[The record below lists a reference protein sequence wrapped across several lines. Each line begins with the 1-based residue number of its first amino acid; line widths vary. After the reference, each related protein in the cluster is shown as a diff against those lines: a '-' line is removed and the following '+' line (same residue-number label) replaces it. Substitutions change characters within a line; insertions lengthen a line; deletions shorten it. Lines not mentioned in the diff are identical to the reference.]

1 MTIAIGIAGAFVAAG
16 LGALAT
22 YLLKDNKA
30 GKNMAHEIGK
40 AIDEVG
46 NNLNKV
52 YNGTVKPAEK
62 EETSVSDEDVFRGQ
76 EELGEELYNEPSEN
90 PTEQAE
96 EEKKDGGNSGGGG
109 GGNQNPTP
117 QGGRNNGLK
126 QLIEGSVIAG
136 GIGNA
141 INGEGQNEIPDV
153 TDANLGTEIINPI
166 GEGFTMEMLDKYWA
180 REDEIRKHVEEREDT
195 AYQRAVADM
204 RKAGINPNLTGVS
217 PAASGGGITQA
228 TPLDLSGILSEMSIE
243 AEALQNYLDRELNI
257 DQKEKDRLTDLFG
270 KVLQYAMLAAVMKK
284 GK

>member
-1 MTIAIGIAGAFVAAG
+1 MSIAIAIGGAFVAAG
-16 LGALAT
+16 VGALAA
-22 YLLKDNKA
+22 YLFKDSKA
-30 GKNMAHEIGK
+30 GNKMAHEIGK

-52 YNGTVKPAEK
+52 YNGTIK
-62 EETSVSDEDVFRGQ
+62 EETSVSDEDIFRGQ
-76 EELGEELYNEPSEN
+76 EELGEDLYNEPSEN

-96 EEKKDGGNSGGGG
+96 EEKKDGGGG

-117 QGGRNNGLK
+117 QGGRNNGWK
-126 QLIEGSVIAG
+126 DLIEGSIIAG

-141 INGEGQNEIPDV
+141 INGESQNEIPDG

-228 TPLDLSGILSEMSIE
+228 TPLDLSGVLSEMSIE

-257 DQKEKDRLTDLFG
+257 DQKEKDRLTELFG
-270 KVLQYAMLAAVMKK
+270 KVLQYAMIAGIMKK
-284 GK
+284 TGK